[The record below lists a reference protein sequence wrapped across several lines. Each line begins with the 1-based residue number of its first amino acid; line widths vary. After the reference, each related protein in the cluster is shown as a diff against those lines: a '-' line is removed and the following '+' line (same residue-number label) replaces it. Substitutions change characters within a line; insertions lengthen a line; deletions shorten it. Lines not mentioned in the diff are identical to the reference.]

1 MYALGGFL
9 PHWRISTYNSLS
21 LSFTSLPLSS
31 PLDHF
36 HWHTPALV
44 SPIFKTTITS
54 TTSLGFIFS
63 LSFSHIF
70 LLPFP
75 VKLLRKM
82 IFTLASVLFLLSL
95 SGHLSCL
102 ALVHTTLLK
111 LSLWRSSATFILPN
125 TVVNFQ
131 SLVYLSAALDRTD
144 NFFPFENFPPG
155 FPGITLSWFSSYL
168 TKYPSSVSCWL
179 HLCLIS
185 VCWGAKGLVL
195 RYFLYLFIFLSL
207 I

>member
-1 MYALGGFL
+1 MLWVDSFLTEGFQ
-9 PHWRISTYNSLS
+9 PYNSLS
-21 LSFTSLPLSS
+21 LSFTSLLLSS

-44 SPIFKTTITS
+44 SPIFKTTVTS

-82 IFTLASVLFLLSL
+82 TFTLPSVLFLLSL

-131 SLVYLSAALDRTD
+131 SLVYLSAALDRAD

-168 TKYPSSVSCWL
+168 TKYPSSVSFADCTF
-179 HLCLIS
+179 
-185 VCWGAKGLVL
+185 A
-195 RYFLYLFIFLSL
+195 
-207 I
+207 